1 MKLKDQ
7 RILLNSNVLSVI
19 TVFLVFCSCKNNPP
33 PYQTG
38 LASFYSDSFEGS
50 LTANGEVFTN
60 SKMTAAHRTLPF
72 GTKVR
77 VTNLNN
83 GKAVVV
89 RVTDRG
95 PYVEGRI
102 LDVARVVATELE
114 FVDDGLTEVRLD
126 VLDEAGQILDPA
138 GDRIE

>member
-1 MKLKDQ
+1 M
-7 RILLNSNVLSVI
+7 
-19 TVFLVFCSCKNNPP
+19 
-33 PYQTG
+33 
-38 LASFYSDSFEGS
+38 ASFYSDSFEGS